1 MRRHARIV
9 LGTVIAILLAIT
21 PTARS
26 QTVHYAYDAAGR
38 LSVVADA
45 QGDVA
50 VYDYDAVGNLLSIRR
65 VAVAGAPQA
74 VVIGL
79 VAPAAARR
87 GSTISIFGKGFAAT
101 PVGNSVTVNGAPA
114 PVLTAAPTRLT
125 VTVPPDATTGPVR
138 LTAPLGTAASPEPLR
153 ILGALAITPP
163 TAVVA
168 PGGSIRLTAA
178 GEGLRAVRWSVDGF
192 AGGDA
197 QRGTITSDGLYTA
210 PTTPR
215 SSRVRI
221 TATSL
226 DDVAVEASADV
237 SLMAPRPLFV
247 VARSSVS
254 VGVTRAA
261 TFAMAAPLTLRVAPV
276 IASVSPSSATRG
288 DTLRVTVIG
297 AGLDGATRLE
307 FLAGADADPALV
319 VTGLTPAADG
329 REAAADVTIAAGA
342 AVGPR
347 TVRLVTPSGTSGD
360 AALGDNVFTVR

>member
-1 MRRHARIV
+1 MWRYARIV
-9 LGTVIAILLAIT
+9 VGMVIAILLAIT

-26 QTVHYAYDAAGR
+26 QTVQYAYDAAGR
-38 LSVVADA
+38 LSVVGDA
-45 QGDVA
+45 RGDVA

-65 VAVAGAPQA
+65 VAVAGVPQP

-79 VAPAAARR
+79 VTPGAVRR

-114 PVLTAAPTRLT
+114 QVLTAAPTRLT
-125 VTVPPDATTGPVR
+125 VMVPLDATTGPVR
-138 LTAPLGTAASPEPLR
+138 LTAPLGTAASPQPLR
-153 ILGALAITPP
+153 ILGALSITPP

-168 PGGSIRLTAA
+168 PGGSIRLAA
-178 GEGLRAVRWSVDGF
+178 VGEGLGAVRWSVDGF

-210 PTTPR
+210 PSAPR

-226 DDVAVEASADV
+226 DDVAIEASAEV

-254 VGVTRAA
+254 VGVARAA

-276 IASVSPSSATRG
+276 VTSVTPSSAVRG
-288 DTLRVTVIG
+288 ETVRVTAAG

-307 FLAGADADPALV
+307 FLAGAEADPALV
-319 VTGLTPAADG
+319 VTGLALAPDG
-329 REAAADVTIAAGA
+329 SEATADVTITASAV
-342 AVGPR
+342 VGPR